1 MGREHRFWRGFCAQA
16 TKKTRGPTPHTHRC
30 PSRPRLGAWLD
41 ELSDIQADARPP
53 QGRESE
59 TIVQQDGPLEPP
71 ALAQTGKEPGGASAS
86 VWSQRGLAIVGV
98 IHRTSKGAV

>member
-1 MGREHRFWRGFCAQA
+1 M
-16 TKKTRGPTPHTHRC
+16 
-30 PSRPRLGAWLD
+30 L
-41 ELSDIQADARPP
+41 RPP
-53 QGRESE
+53 RRPGAPLPIPTAAPAGPGWGLGWMSSLTSRLMHGHLRAESE